1 MPTYKTAKNVSHIF
15 DCRGQFFLKWEQQSI
30 FPLFQNSSK
39 NWMTFSHPNFN
50 FMGCYTGQGVFF
62 SRRPFFSVSVF
73 SFFSWVHRG
82 APLLFCYV
90 SFDFCHLRTHR
101 HFRNTKAHNV
111 PGTRNML
118 HMSVFVNFNTE
129 YFTLDRVEFHEINKY
144 CGISAA

>member
-62 SRRPFFSVSVF
+62 SRRPFFLSQSFHSSAEFTAVPHYYSVMFHLIFVI
-73 SFFSWVHRG
+73 WG
-82 APLLFCYV
+82 LTDTLEIQKLTMCLAPEICCTCQFL
-90 SFDFCHLRTHR
+90 SI
-101 HFRNTKAHNV
+101 
-111 PGTRNML
+111 
-118 HMSVFVNFNTE
+118 S
-129 YFTLDRVEFHEINKY
+129 TLS
-144 CGISAA
+144 ISL